1 MPLGSCICNFAPLME
16 KVGRV
21 TAKFKDSVEVKTKS
35 IKSPEAS
42 KYGVQDMCV
51 IVDGTVKLSSSF
63 DEKELEDAI
72 LKRNTK

>member
-1 MPLGSCICNFAPLME
+1 ME

-35 IKSPEAS
+35 TKSPEAS
-42 KYGVQDMCV
+42 KYEIQDMCV
-51 IVDGTVKLSSSF
+51 IVDGEVKLSASF

-72 LKRNTK
+72 LKRKTK

>member
-1 MPLGSCICNFAPLME
+1 ME

-35 IKSPEAS
+35 TKSPEAS

-51 IVDGTVKLSSSF
+51 IVDGTGKLSSSF